1 MLAARALARVA
12 PARACLLPTKLGA
25 FIAPTRACLLPTKLG
40 ALPVCVASALVAREC
55 VDAPAARAEAAR
67 QLAVPASAAAAMRA
81 RAPPPRRRDTLPPPD
96 ARRRRLETTLRLLRR
111 SCELGLYVAPLALSR
126 VAVEACKLVGI
137 AGAEERWWDYALWSV
152 EGMGPT
158 AVKLCQWAAGR
169 PDLFPAAATKRF
181 SRLHD
186 AVRPH
191 AFHHTDRAL
200 AAALGADWRDTLEL
214 DERRLLGSGCIAQV
228 YEGTHDGQRVAVKVV
243 HPGVRE
249 AVETDMALLAFCVGC
264 GERFAP
270 DAFRYLAVGGSVH
283 RFGAIMRSQLD
294 LRTEASNL
302 ERLHAHFV
310 RDDSV
315 VVPRPV
321 GRRRSP
327 DVLVEEFVAGVPV
340 LDFARGDEARAAKIA
355 EAGARAVLKMVLH
368 HNFVHGDLHP
378 GNMLVNDRAQL
389 VLLDAGICVEI
400 GDRAH
405 EDMVS
410 ILKAMLEARGADA
423 GRLILGSHAN
433 RGDFGAMDRE
443 SEARFVTGIDEMVAR
458 SRDQPIFESMA
469 EYMSTICGLAVS
481 HRVVLDASFVSVAL
495 AIKIMEG
502 LCLGI
507 SPDFPFLEIA
517 APMFLQAQMTRSSQ
531 RELGRLSAWSRGVLE
546 DIKAKEGLGA

>member
-1 MLAARALARVA
+1 
-12 PARACLLPTKLGA
+12 
-25 FIAPTRACLLPTKLG
+25 
-40 ALPVCVASALVAREC
+40 
-55 VDAPAARAEAAR
+55 
-67 QLAVPASAAAAMRA
+67 
-81 RAPPPRRRDTLPPPD
+81 
-96 ARRRRLETTLRLLRR
+96 
-111 SCELGLYVAPLALSR
+111 
-126 VAVEACKLVGI
+126 
-137 AGAEERWWDYALWSV
+137 
-152 EGMGPT
+152 MGPT

-228 YEGTHDGQRVAVKVV
+228 YEGTQDGQRVAVKVV

-249 AVETDMALLAFCVGC
+249 AVETDMELLAFCVGC

-270 DAFRYLAVGGSVH
+270 GAFRYLAVGGSVH

-410 ILKAMLEARGADA
+410 ILKAMLERRAAPTRGA
-423 GRLILGSHAN
+423 S
-433 RGDFGAMDRE
+433 
-443 SEARFVTGIDEMVAR
+443 SWARTRTAAISAR
-458 SRDQPIFESMA
+458 
-469 EYMSTICGLAVS
+469 
-481 HRVVLDASFVSVAL
+481 
-495 AIKIMEG
+495 
-502 LCLGI
+502 
-507 SPDFPFLEIA
+507 
-517 APMFLQAQMTRSSQ
+517 
-531 RELGRLSAWSRGVLE
+531 
-546 DIKAKEGLGA
+546 